1 MTTRTN
7 VSVVGF
13 VRGFVNFCCGDCR
26 LMAVRMGF
34 VSASVLLWA
43 NAGQA
48 QVVFPAGEYW
58 AGGGVGTAESAFEH
72 GAADIIRSEGLYNL
86 NTAKGIVEAEKARAI
101 YLENKKTA
109 FQGYLVGKEQ
119 RSAINAQKRE
129 LSRHSAEA
137 LAVAGKSDV
146 KPLNGEQLN
155 PVTGKIKWPKALLDS
170 KFSAKRNEIEKL
182 FELQAK
188 TSEGSNNQSKIQ
200 AATSELATMLKSNI
214 TYINSTDYMNA
225 RKFIDSLTVSAS
237 QS

>member
-7 VSVVGF
+7 ILTVGF
-13 VRGFVNFCCGDCR
+13 VRGFI
-26 LMAVRMGF
+26 RMGI
-34 VSASVLLWA
+34 VSASVLMWT

-48 QVVFPAGEYW
+48 QVVVAPVGVGYGGYGW
-58 AGGGVGTAESAFEH
+58 GGVGTAESSYAH
-72 GAADIIRSEGLYNL
+72 GAADVIRSEGYYNL
-86 NTAKGIVEAEKARAI
+86 TTAQGMVEAEKARAI

-109 FQGYLVGKEQ
+109 FQGYLAGKEQ
-119 RSAINAQKRE
+119 RTAINAQKRE
-129 LSRHSAEA
+129 LSRHSADA

-188 TSEGSNNQSKIQ
+188 TSDGAKNQSKIQ
-200 AATSELATMLKSNI
+200 AATGELATMLKSNI
-214 TYINSTDYMNA
+214 THINSTDYMNA
-225 RKFIDSLTVSAS
+225 RKFIDSLTVSAT

>member
-7 VSVVGF
+7 ILTVGF
-13 VRGFVNFCCGDCR
+13 VGGFI
-26 LMAVRMGF
+26 RMGIF
-34 VSASVLLWA
+34 SASVLMWA

-48 QVVFPAGEYW
+48 QVVVAPVGIGY
-58 AGGGVGTAESAFEH
+58 GGYGAGVGTAESSYAH
-72 GAADIIRSEGLYNL
+72 GAADVIRSEGYYNL
-86 NTAKGIVEAEKARAI
+86 TTAQGMVEAEKARAI

-109 FQGYLVGKEQ
+109 FQGYLAGKEQ

-170 KFSAKRNEIEKL
+170 KFSAKRNEIDKL
-182 FELQAK
+182 FELQAR
-188 TSEGSNNQSKIQ
+188 TSSGVNNQTKIQ
-200 AATSELATMLKSNI
+200 AATGELATMLKSNI
-214 TYINSTDYMNA
+214 SHMNSTDYMNA
-225 RKFIDSLTVSAS
+225 RKFIDSLVVSAT

>member
-7 VSVVGF
+7 ISMVGF
-13 VRGFVNFCCGDCR
+13 VCGFI
-26 LMAVRMGF
+26 RMGI
-34 VSASVLLWA
+34 VSASVLMWT

-48 QVVFPAGEYW
+48 QVVVAPVGGYW
-58 AGGGVGTAESAFEH
+58 AGGGVGTAESSYAH
-72 GAADIIRSEGLYNL
+72 GAADIIRSEGYYNL
-86 NTAKGIVEAEKARAI
+86 TTAQGMVEAEKARAI

-109 FQGYLVGKEQ
+109 FQGYLAGKEQ

-137 LAVAGKSDV
+137 LAVAGKSDAPQ
-146 KPLNGEQLN
+146 PLGVEVLN

-170 KFSAKRNEIEKL
+170 KFSAKRTEIEKL

-188 TSEGSNNQSKIQ
+188 TSDGSKNQSKIQ
-200 AATSELATMLKSNI
+200 TATGELATMLKSNI
-214 TYINSTDYMNA
+214 TRMNSTEYMNA
-225 RKFIDSLTVSAS
+225 RKFIDSLAVSAS

>member
-7 VSVVGF
+7 ISMVGF
-13 VRGFVNFCCGDCR
+13 VRGFI
-26 LMAVRMGF
+26 RMGV
-34 VSASVLLWA
+34 VSASILMWT

-48 QVVFPAGEYW
+48 QVVVAPVGVGYGGNW
-58 AGGGVGTAESAFEH
+58 AGVGTAESSAAH
-72 GAADIIRSEGLYNL
+72 GAADIIRSEGYYNL
-86 NTAKGIVEAEKARAI
+86 TTAQGMVESEKARAI

-109 FQGYLVGKEQ
+109 FQGYLAGKEQ

-129 LSRHSAEA
+129 LSRHSVEA

-170 KFSAKRNEIEKL
+170 KFNAKRTEIEKL
-182 FELQAK
+182 FELQAR
-188 TSEGSNNQSKIQ
+188 TSEGSKNQSKIQ
-200 AATSELATMLKSNI
+200 SATGELATMLKSNI
-214 TYINSTDYMNA
+214 THINSTEYMNA
-225 RKFIDSLTVSAS
+225 KKFIDSLAVSAS

>member
-7 VSVVGF
+7 VLTVGF
-13 VRGFVNFCCGDCR
+13 VRGFI
-26 LMAVRMGF
+26 RMGIF
-34 VSASVLLWA
+34 SASVLLWV

-48 QVVFPAGEYW
+48 QVVVAPVGIGYGGY
-58 AGGGVGTAESAFEH
+58 GGGAGTVEGSWAH
-72 GAADIIRSEGLYNL
+72 GAADVIRSEGYYNL
-86 NTAKGIVEAEKARAI
+86 TTAQGMVEAEKARAI

-109 FQGYLVGKEQ
+109 FQGYLAGKEQ

-182 FELQAK
+182 VELQAK
-188 TSEGSNNQSKIQ
+188 TSEGSKNQSKIQ

-214 TYINSTDYMNA
+214 THINSTDYMNA
-225 RKFIDSLTVSAS
+225 RKFIDSLAVSAT

>member
-1 MTTRTN
+1 
-7 VSVVGF
+7 
-13 VRGFVNFCCGDCR
+13 
-26 LMAVRMGF
+26 MGF
-34 VSASVLLWA
+34 VSASVLMWT

-48 QVVFPAGEYW
+48 QVVIPAGEYW

-200 AATSELATMLKSNI
+200 AATGELATMLKSNI
-214 TYINSTDYMNA
+214 SHINSTDYMNA